1 MSGVQYLTTQDIISN
16 DIHFDY
22 PVPQEHGTFELE
34 CPNVATGVKMSC
46 QVAAITYPETVDF
59 GSLSEMTLD
68 VYGALNA
75 VALYLLSL
83 SDKVRV
89 ISILVES
96 MDPNNATF
104 TPFTRIWE
112 ARREVSVCQ
121 CTGGCGTCPN

>member
-34 CPNVATGVKMSC
+34 CPNVATGVTMSC

-75 VALYLLSL
+75 TASTSL
-83 SDKVRV
+83 PIPGPCWQRSP
-89 ISILVES
+89 ITACA
-96 MDPNNATF
+96 P
-104 TPFTRIWE
+104 
-112 ARREVSVCQ
+112 
-121 CTGGCGTCPN
+121 G